1 MLTVF
6 GQGTEMSD
14 AGLGYKRGPWPSGA
28 LGHSSRGTAATQ
40 LHLVLLPGEKMA
52 LHCQIVLFFKRN

>member
-1 MLTVF
+1 MPTVS

-14 AGLGYKRGPWPSGA
+14 AGLGYEGGPWPPGA
-28 LGHSSRGTAATQ
+28 LGPSSRGTAATQ